1 MKKISIKLKSSRQE
15 FIITWEQGQTLLE
28 ALQKN
33 NVGLNHSCYGN
44 GNCGKCKVKILSDK
58 LPITAADRRML
69 SAEELKQGIRLA
81 CKVKAELR
89 EEMGTQDEIIV
100 VLAKTDDEGMVIEGS
115 SMINEKEDSEARKCV
130 NEMEEEERNIKA
142 VGECFIAVDIGTT
155 TIAMALIE
163 EETGTIRDMY
173 FSVNHQRKFGAD
185 VISRIKAA
193 NEQNSEELKRL
204 IEEDLWR
211 GICKLTENK
220 KEIFQTDLVETKA
233 EKVSSEVR
241 ISKIVIAGNTTMIH
255 LLMGYS
261 CKSLGKYPFVSKHL
275 EPIECT
281 LKECLKFHFE
291 DFGKQGSTCNQD
303 NSIIRSD
310 IKKVSDNVVKKYE
323 NIPITILPG
332 ISAFVGGDIVSGI
345 LCCPGFETEEICLL
359 IDLGTNGEMVLGNKN
374 RFLTAS
380 AAAGPAFEGGNV
392 ICGTANI
399 PGSICQVKIQNQ
411 RAIVKTI
418 KSEMPPVGICGSGL
432 VSGIAQLKQNKIID
446 EQGSLR
452 YPYSKQGYPF
462 WTFENG
468 EKIAVYQ
475 QDIREFQ
482 KAKSAIRSGIEIL
495 MEEYGCKEEDI
506 SHIYLAGGFGS
517 NLSVED
523 AVITGILPGTFLEKT
538 ESIGNSALKGAIYYG
553 LRWNESDKTERI
565 FGKNCRDKVR
575 IEEETTG
582 IVRRSKNISLA
593 ENRKFEELYLKYMG
607 F

>member
-115 SMINEKEDSEARKCV
+115 SLK
-130 NEMEEEERNIKA
+130 NEMNSEVKQCANEVEQAEQSNFA
-142 VGECFIAVDIGTT
+142 SGEYFIAIDIGTT

-163 EETGTIRDMY
+163 EETGIIRDMY

-193 NEQNSEELKRL
+193 NEQNAEELKRL
-204 IEEDLWR
+204 IETDLWQ
-211 GICKLTENK
+211 GICKLTQSEK
-220 KEIFQTDLVETKA
+220 TVFQNDLFEMKT

-241 ISKIVIAGNTTMIH
+241 ISRIVIAGNTTMVH

-261 CKSLGKYPFVSKHL
+261 CESLGKYPFASRHL
-275 EPIECT
+275 NQVECS
-281 LKECLKFHFE
+281 LKECLKFHFDDYME
-291 DFGKQGSTCNQD
+291 QEALCNQD
-303 NSIIRSD
+303 NSIIEYD
-310 IKKVSDNVVKKYE
+310 TKKVPDNALKKYE
-323 NIPITILPG
+323 NIPVMIFPG
-332 ISAFVGGDIVSGI
+332 ISAFVGGDVVSGL
-345 LCCPGFETEEICLL
+345 LCCPGFETESICLL

-374 RFLTAS
+374 RLLTTS
-380 AAAGPAFEGGNV
+380 AAAGPAFEGGNI
-392 ICGTANI
+392 ICGTAGI

-411 RAIVKTI
+411 RAVVKTI
-418 KSEMPPVGICGSGL
+418 KSEMPPAGICGSGL
-432 VSGIAQLKQNKIID
+432 VSCIAQLKQNNVID
-446 EQGSLR
+446 ETGNLR
-452 YPYSKQGYPF
+452 YPYSKQGYPL
-462 WTFENG
+462 WIFENG
-468 EKIAVYQ
+468 EKIALYQ

-482 KAKSAIRSGIEIL
+482 KAKSAIRAGIEVL

-506 SHIYLAGGFGS
+506 SHVYLAGGFGT

-523 AVITGILPGTFLEKT
+523 VVITGILPEKFLGKT
-538 ESIGNSALKGAIYYG
+538 RFIGNSSLKGAICYG
-553 LRWNESDKTERI
+553 LRKKIGIPKEGDRKGDGKIWIEEKTE
-565 FGKNCRDKVR
+565 N
-575 IEEETTG
+575 
-582 IVRRSKNISLA
+582 IVRKSKNILLA
-593 ENRKFEELYLKYMG
+593 ENQKFEELYLKYMS